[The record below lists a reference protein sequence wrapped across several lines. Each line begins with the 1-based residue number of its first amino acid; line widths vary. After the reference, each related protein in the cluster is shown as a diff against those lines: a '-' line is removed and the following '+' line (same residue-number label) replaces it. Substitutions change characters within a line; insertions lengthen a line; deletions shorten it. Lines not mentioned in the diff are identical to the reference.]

1 MSKLSKRSIIKN
13 SGRDDWNEDY
23 IYPIEDPSHPGYE
36 TALKRENDVYREFLK
51 SQPKKEGKVISICPN
66 CFKVFKEREVNI
78 NPLSEWA
85 FKDGIATTKTSR
97 GCPVCDPKNYDESK
111 DPNSE
116 LAIAKQKEKIEK
128 EKEEKREKN
137 RLWWEKFNEDSYE
150 ISKHYKKHPELK
162 TKKEEVPTIEEEY
175 WADDKF
181 KEKRSSLNEDLGKIF
196 KIAEIQE
203 QDNLGARLKE
213 EELLEKKDFDPADI
227 TLVQHLKD
235 SLKTLI
241 NSSQHLFELNLLTTE
256 ELNVIR
262 TIEENMD
269 DYLIAEQWSKM
280 AKLKVFLKVI
290 NSNVRSRTIL
300 KLGQFR

>member
-1 MSKLSKRSIIKN
+1 M
-13 SGRDDWNEDY
+13 
-23 IYPIEDPSHPGYE
+23 
-36 TALKRENDVYREFLK
+36 
-51 SQPKKEGKVISICPN
+51 
-66 CFKVFKEREVNI
+66 
-78 NPLSEWA
+78 
-85 FKDGIATTKTSR
+85 TKTVSPEQR
-97 GCPVCDPKNYDESK
+97 
-111 DPNSE
+111 
-116 LAIAKQKEKIEK
+116 
-128 EKEEKREKN
+128 EEM
-137 RLWWEKFNEDSYE
+137 F
-150 ISKHYKKHPELK
+150 KK
-162 TKKEEVPTIEEEY
+162 VRIN
-175 WADDKF
+175 DKS

-241 NSSQHLFELNLLTTE
+241 NSSQHLFELNILTPE